1 MRMCCQVLSVRQTDN
16 GFLCALQLY
25 DAVAGTQGLTL
36 SRYVTPSEALRQFP
50 TLSPSHEDGKTL
62 KGTVRRD
69 AHHASASSYTIRLFR
84 PAFRPKAQTQS

>member
-1 MRMCCQVLSVRQTDN
+1 MVFQRRSREAVKPL
-16 GFLCALQLY
+16 LCRVQLY

-62 KGTVRRD
+62 KGTVR
-69 AHHASASSYTIRLFR
+69 AHNADRH
-84 PAFRPKAQTQS
+84 